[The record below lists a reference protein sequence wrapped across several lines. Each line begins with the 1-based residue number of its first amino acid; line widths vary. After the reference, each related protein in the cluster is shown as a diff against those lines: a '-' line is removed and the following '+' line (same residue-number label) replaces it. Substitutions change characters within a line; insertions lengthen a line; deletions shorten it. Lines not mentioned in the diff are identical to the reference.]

1 MVPWAELGVD
11 HLDEVAAQAGLTLEG
26 GRRSGPRWFS
36 SLRSTERS

>member
-36 SLRSTERS
+36 WLRSTERS